1 MDIRDRDDVG
11 DERRPEAGVTPPPPA
26 ADDAD
31 VHLTLCL
38 LLL

>member
-1 MDIRDRDDVG
+1 MDICEGDDVG
-11 DERRPEAGVTPPPPA
+11 DERPPGAGVTPPPPA